1 MIKVFAKKNVL
12 KNIIHLYGF
21 NIAKILFPLITLP
34 YLARILSVDAYGVVS
49 YVRSVMVYMQ
59 LAVDF
64 GFMLSATKDIVDA
77 GDDRNKISSVTATV
91 LLARIFLAAASF
103 AVLVLL
109 VFIIPIL
116 SGYKLYT
123 LLSFV
128 PVFLSVFLF
137 DFVFKG
143 LEKMHIISTRFIL
156 MKSIALVLTFVLIK
170 DDSGLLWIPVLDIIG
185 SACAV
190 VLVLFQ
196 LKKQGITLNFK
207 KANDVF
213 GSIGRSFNYFIS
225 NLATTAFNAF
235 NTVVIG
241 IVLTAAEVAYW
252 GVCMQIVGGI
262 QALYNPVIDGVYP
275 DMVRTKDLRQ
285 IYRLAGIFMPVI
297 AVGCIFTWFFAGLGL
312 RIVGGED
319 YVPADFLLKLLIPVL
334 FFGFPAMLFGWPALG
349 AIEKPKLVAITTVS
363 AAVLQVA
370 GVFVLIIS
378 GSFTLKSVAIM
389 RGFTEV
395 YLFLS
400 RFILTQKHKNCFN
413 KVSEE

>member
-1 MIKVFAKKNVL
+1 MFKISAKKNVL
-12 KNIIHLYGF
+12 MNIIHLYGF
-21 NIAKILFPLITLP
+21 NIAKILFPLVTLP

-77 GDDRNKISSVTATV
+77 GDDRDKISSVTATV
-91 LLARIFLAAASF
+91 LLARILLAAVAF
-103 AVLVLL
+103 AVLILL
-109 VFIIPIL
+109 VFVIPIL

-185 SACAV
+185 SAFAV
-190 VLVLFQ
+190 ALVLFQ

-252 GVCMQIVGGI
+252 GVCMQMVGGI

-285 IYRLAGIFMPVI
+285 IYRVAGIFMPVI

-319 YVPADFLLKLLIPVL
+319 YIPADFLLKLLIPVL

-349 AIEKPKLVAITTVS
+349 AIEKPKSVAITTVS

-370 GVFVLIIS
+370 GVFVLIIT
-378 GSFTLKSVAIM
+378 GSFNLKSVAIM

-400 RFILTQKHKNCFN
+400 RFILTQKYKRLFN
-413 KVSEE
+413 KTSKE

>member
-1 MIKVFAKKNVL
+1 
-12 KNIIHLYGF
+12 
-21 NIAKILFPLITLP
+21 
-34 YLARILSVDAYGVVS
+34 
-49 YVRSVMVYMQ
+49 
-59 LAVDF
+59 
-64 GFMLSATKDIVDA
+64 
-77 GDDRNKISSVTATV
+77 
-91 LLARIFLAAASF
+91 
-103 AVLVLL
+103 
-109 VFIIPIL
+109 
-116 SGYKLYT
+116 
-123 LLSFV
+123 
-128 PVFLSVFLF
+128 
-137 DFVFKG
+137 
-143 LEKMHIISTRFIL
+143 
-156 MKSIALVLTFVLIK
+156 
-170 DDSGLLWIPVLDIIG
+170 
-185 SACAV
+185 
-190 VLVLFQ
+190 
-196 LKKQGITLNFK
+196 
-207 KANDVF
+207 
-213 GSIGRSFNYFIS
+213 
-225 NLATTAFNAF
+225 
-235 NTVVIG
+235 
-241 IVLTAAEVAYW
+241 
-252 GVCMQIVGGI
+252 MQIVGGI

-370 GVFVLIIS
+370 GVFVLIVS

>member
-34 YLARILSVDAYGVVS
+34 YLARILSVDAYGVVA
-49 YVRSVMVYMQ
+49 YVRSIMVYMQ

-213 GSIGRSFNYFIS
+213 GNIGRSFNYFIS

-370 GVFVLIIS
+370 GVFVLIVS

>member
-34 YLARILSVDAYGVVS
+34 YLARILSVDAYGVVA
-49 YVRSVMVYMQ
+49 YVRSIMVYMQ

-312 RIVGGED
+312 GIVGGED

>member
-34 YLARILSVDAYGVVS
+34 YLARILSVDAYGVVA
-49 YVRSVMVYMQ
+49 YVRSIMVYMQ

-91 LLARIFLAAASF
+91 LRARIFLAAASF

-312 RIVGGED
+312 GIVGGED

>member
-77 GDDRNKISSVTATV
+77 GDDRDKISSVTATV

-190 VLVLFQ
+190 VLVLLQ

-370 GVFVLIIS
+370 GVFVLIVS